1 MCEGAY
7 SSAVLWWDQLG
18 AVLLVWLLGSVPWSF
33 ILEGSL
39 DCSEECGSRLTSV
52 QSG

>member
-18 AVLLVWLLGSVPWSF
+18 AVFLVWLLGSVPWSF